1 MDRKVLKSNAKRQ
14 LGGSIFNEKW
24 MLALVICLI
33 SNAILSVV
41 SGIGSVFSGGTSIN
55 HLFEMAQ
62 NGAYDVEMVVSVFP
76 SFFAGTGVSSVLV
89 LVISGPLAYGLAK
102 AFLHVVYGEERPNVA
117 TLFDGFKDDFGG
129 TLLLGLMQTIFIAL
143 WTLLFI
149 IPGIIKSYS
158 YAMAFFIKVD
168 HPDYDWSTCLKESD
182 SMMKGHKG
190 ELFVLDLSFIG
201 WIIVAMF
208 TLGIGLFWVSP
219 YMECTRANFYACLAA
234 QSERAAASQPADP
247 FVPTDE
253 DAPQD

>member
-1 MDRKVLKSNAKRQ
+1 MDRTVLKANARKQ
-14 LGGSIFNEKW
+14 LGGGIFQTPW
-24 MLALVICLI
+24 LMALLVVLI
-33 SNAILSVV
+33 EGAILSAV
-41 SGIGSVFSGGTSIN
+41 SFTGIGTIILMGPIT
-55 HLFEMAQ
+55 
-62 NGAYDVEMVVSVFP
+62 Y
-76 SFFAGTGVSSVLV
+76 GVSKV
-89 LVISGPLAYGLAK
+89 
-102 AFLHVVYGEERPNVA
+102 FLRLVYGEPIKLE
-117 TLFDGFKDDFGG
+117 TMFDGFKDDFGG

-168 HPDYDWSTCLKESD
+168 HPDYDWSACLKGSEA
-182 SMMKGHKG
+182 MMKGHKG

-201 WIIVAMF
+201 WIIVSMF

-234 QSERAAASQPADP
+234 QSEGAAASQPADP
-247 FVPTDE
+247 FVPADE

>member
-1 MDRKVLKSNAKRQ
+1 MDRTVLKANARKQ
-14 LGGSIFNEKW
+14 LGGGIFQTPW
-24 MLALVICLI
+24 LMALLVVLI
-33 SNAILSVV
+33 EGAILSAV
-41 SGIGSVFSGGTSIN
+41 SFTGIGTIILMGPIS
-55 HLFEMAQ
+55 
-62 NGAYDVEMVVSVFP
+62 Y
-76 SFFAGTGVSSVLV
+76 GVSK
-89 LVISGPLAYGLAK
+89 I
-102 AFLHVVYGEERPNVA
+102 FLRLVYGEPIKLE
-117 TLFDGFKDDFGG
+117 TMFDGFKDDFGG

-247 FVPTDE
+247 FVPADE